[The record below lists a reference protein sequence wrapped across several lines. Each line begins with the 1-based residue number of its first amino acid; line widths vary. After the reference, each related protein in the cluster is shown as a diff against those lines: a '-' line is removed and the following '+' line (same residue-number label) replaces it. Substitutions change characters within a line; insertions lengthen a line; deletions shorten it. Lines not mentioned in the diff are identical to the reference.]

1 MFFLYIYVFIPFVRI
16 LTCGL
21 LLLVFA
27 VLLKNVPTMNIDKS
41 RALYLA
47 RTRAPKKKEGDDV
60 SGTLAASTGSA
71 KGEVATIAPNLEV
84 ISAQKVQKRAAEKG
98 SEEKAPKRVRRMEK
112 LPVQV
117 IENSS
122 DEEKEADLPKEIV
135 RTRGV
140 PTEIGGFVS
149 SGSGL
154 VPYGS
159 APPATGTVGYSL
171 TQFQAGRGWLGDPS
185 EGRAPLEAL
194 NIFSLSPDKE
204 RLAAEDD
211 DKLLNAVQE
220 VLGQVLVIL

>member
-1 MFFLYIYVFIPFVRI
+1 M
-16 LTCGL
+16 
-21 LLLVFA
+21 
-27 VLLKNVPTMNIDKS
+27 MNIDKS

-60 SGTLAASTGSA
+60 SGTLAASAGSA
-71 KGEVATIAPNLEV
+71 KGEVVTVVPNPEA

-98 SEEKAPKRVRRMEK
+98 SEEKASKKARRMEK

-117 IENSS
+117 IESLS
-122 DEEKEADLPKEIV
+122 DEEKETGLPEEIV

-140 PTEIGGFVS
+140 PSEIGGFVS

-154 VPYGS
+154 VPHGS
-159 APPATGTVGYSL
+159 APVAAGTVGYSL

-194 NIFSLSPDKE
+194 NIFSLFPDKE

-211 DKLLNAVQE
+211 DKLLNAAQE
-220 VLGQVLVIL
+220 ALGQVLVIL